1 MITHLMLTVDPLLT
15 YISLSP
21 AIFTL
26 GAGEEEEIGVL
37 SEGGRGV
44 GERFIEK
51 AFVED
56 VLT

>member
-26 GAGEEEEIGVL
+26 GAVEEGEVGAL
-37 SEGGRGV
+37 SEGGWSIDGW
-44 GERFIEK
+44 FIERTL
-51 AFVED
+51 VEV
-56 VLT
+56 VLM